1 MRALAST
8 LSLACALVLAA
19 APALAGQ
26 PVTLKANTT
35 DTDGTITLSDLFD
48 NAGAVGNVPVA
59 ARSGRVAVLDAG
71 AVQAIARRNGLDWAN
86 AEGIRR
92 IVVSGDAVGGAAG
105 AVKSNVEVLTYAR
118 SLAAGELLQP
128 EDLVYAKVAAAP
140 SDAPSDAEQVIGLVA
155 KRPLRAG
162 AVVSLRDVSAPQ
174 VIKAGDTVAVTYEAE
189 GITLTLQ
196 GKAMASAAMGD
207 GVAIQNISSRK
218 TIQAVASGPDQALVG
233 PAATQMKSAN
243 RAQIALR

>member
-1 MRALAST
+1 MRAFSSALALAAA
-8 LSLACALVLAA
+8 LSLVV

-35 DTDGTITLSDLFD
+35 DTNGTITLADLFD
-48 NAGAVGNVPVA
+48 NAGAAGSVPVA

-71 AVQAIARRNGLDWAN
+71 VVQTLARRNGLDWPN

-92 IVVSGDAVGGAAG
+92 IVVSGDSVGGGAG
-105 AVKSNVEVLTYAR
+105 TVKSNVEVLTYAR
-118 SLAAGELLQP
+118 SLAAGEAVQP
-128 EDLVYAKVAAAP
+128 QDLVYAKVAVAP
-140 SDAPSDAEQVIGLVA
+140 SDTPSDADQVIGLVA

-207 GVAIQNISSRK
+207 GVSIQNISSKK

-233 PAATQMKSAN
+233 PAATQLKSAN